1 MKRIMFAPVIARYR
15 LTARAVLAAA
25 FTVTVFTVT
34 AFAAPAAAGDWRHA
48 AGYALTAKHM
58 NIKVAWPW
66 LAEME
71 VDSAP
76 HTIRAADGR
85 ALMYRPTVVASAYD
99 ASARYDLSRFYRPH
113 NPRVRFKLRYA
124 GRARGEV
131 ISVGIDTGYAADKI
145 TVKPALLIGY
155 ARAFEVRKNFYLT
168 AGISGVIGGR
178 VTERACFDSYDRAYY
193 CPTLTAWRDH
203 RPRQHR
209 NELRGGL
216 MLTYM
221 PGRR

>member
-1 MKRIMFAPVIARYR
+1 MKRVVTVAVARIVFAVAFITVAALPA
-15 LTARAVLAAA
+15 TAAA
-25 FTVTVFTVT
+25 
-34 AFAAPAAAGDWRHA
+34 DWRHA

-66 LAEME
+66 LAELE
-71 VDSAP
+71 VDATP

-85 ALMYRPTVVASAYD
+85 ALLRRPTVVASRYD
-99 ASARYDLSRFYRPH
+99 ASARYDLSRFYRAKS
-113 NPRVRFKLRYA
+113 PRLRFRLHYA

-131 ISVGIDTGYAADKI
+131 ITVGLDSGYAADKI
-145 TVKPALLIGY
+145 TVKPALLLGY

-178 VTERACFDSYDRAYY
+178 VSEKACFDSYDRAYY
-193 CPTLTAWRDH
+193 CPTLTAWSDH

-221 PGRR
+221 LGGRSR

>member
-1 MKRIMFAPVIARYR
+1 MKRVVTVAVARIVFAVAFITVATPA
-15 LTARAVLAAA
+15 TAAA
-25 FTVTVFTVT
+25 
-34 AFAAPAAAGDWRHA
+34 DWRHA

-66 LAEME
+66 LAEMS
-71 VDSAP
+71 VDAAP

-85 ALMYRPTVVASAYD
+85 ALLRRPTVVASAYD
-99 ASARYDLSRFYRPH
+99 ASARYDLSRFYRAKS
-113 NPRVRFKLRYA
+113 PRLRLKLRYA
-124 GRARGEV
+124 GRMRGEV
-131 ISVGIDTGYAADKI
+131 ITVGLDSGYAADKI
-145 TVKPALLIGY
+145 TVKPALLLGY

-168 AGISGVIGGR
+168 AGVSGVIGGR
-178 VTERACFDSYDRAYY
+178 VTEKACFDSYDRAYY

-221 PGRR
+221 LGGRSR

>member
-1 MKRIMFAPVIARYR
+1 MKRV
-15 LTARAVLAAA
+15 
-25 FTVTVFTVT
+25 VTVAVARFIFAVAFITV
-34 AFAAPAAAGDWRHA
+34 AAPATAAADWRHA

-66 LAEME
+66 LAELS
-71 VDSAP
+71 VDAAP
-76 HTIRAADGR
+76 HTIHAADGR
-85 ALMYRPTVVASAYD
+85 ALLQRPTVVASRYD
-99 ASARYDLSRFYRPH
+99 ASARYDLSRFYRAKS
-113 NPRVRFKLRYA
+113 PRLRFKLRYA

-131 ISVGIDTGYAADKI
+131 ITVGLDSGYAADKI
-145 TVKPALLIGY
+145 TVKPALLLGY

-178 VTERACFDSYDRAYY
+178 VAERACFDAYDRAYY

-221 PGRR
+221 LGGRSR

>member
-1 MKRIMFAPVIARYR
+1 MKRVVTVAVARI
-15 LTARAVLAAA
+15 
-25 FTVTVFTVT
+25 VFTVVFIT
-34 AFAAPAAAGDWRHA
+34 VAAPATAAADWRHA

-66 LAEME
+66 LAELS
-71 VDSAP
+71 VDAAP

-85 ALMYRPTVVASAYD
+85 ALLQRPTVVASAYD
-99 ASARYDLSRFYRPH
+99 ASARYDLSRFYRAKS
-113 NPRVRFKLRYA
+113 PRLRFKLRYA
-124 GRARGEV
+124 GRLRGEV
-131 ISVGIDTGYAADKI
+131 ITVGLDSGYAADKI

-168 AGISGVIGGR
+168 AGVSGVIGGR
-178 VTERACFDSYDRAYY
+178 VAERACFDAYDRAYY

-221 PGRR
+221 LGGRSR